1 MKHIDLDT
9 LENRSLLSRRVPG
22 KDFMNRCNFK
32 ESLSYHD
39 EHEKGVCEE
48 AQSSMLIKDISS
60 IVYEE
65 HSERTSYDHDEL
77 EEGEIRE
84 EEESV
89 QGKDAA
95 RILSDDSML
104 EIILYDAKGRGNRD
118 ITVGQ
123 SSVLEE
129 SGSINFRHQP
139 NQNITS
145 VTTEEL
151 EEGEIKESFNCT
163 ECSEQPTMVDLEKG
177 GHLKKQIDEI
187 CSGRLQQLLSKQK
200 AELKMFKTQKRKEEA
215 ELVAKHYWDLDLT
228 HRMHIV
234 PKVRYVKTELLKQK
248 FTDLMTRFDK
258 HMQLQFRRFI
268 VMQIQARNREK
279 NIKKCWTEEAKAGT
293 LEKSFYDIPLSDT
306 GFKLEKF
313 ESGEQEINHGGPGKI
328 RPLFDSSSDL
338 RESVESKE
346 MRGLATEIAAVGSA
360 RESKNMLTESDIPA
374 SQPICSNLMED
385 NEITGP
391 SSLDSVI
398 TEHVREE
405 NSSSSDRQKG
415 DMLTEMVTLASP
427 PKERERRGVF
437 ETSGPNSNFSEVIQ
451 HGGEENVY
459 QGTATPV
466 SQSDKISGALNNFKE
481 DSRTTV
487 TTEEKHRATGSDGAL
502 SANPC
507 SQSLKEL
514 YFSAYV
520 STNSRCVES
529 PLCGALHSFK
539 EDSRTTVT
547 TEEKPRATGS
557 DGALSADPCSQS
569 LKELSFSAYVST
581 NSRCVESPL
590 CGEAQVMATTPQV
603 EQHNHSSPQ
612 PFMNSVLPTISI
624 QPARAQSEY
633 LSPSNVQLERAR
645 QFPVS
650 YTLPQSRPQGLDLN
664 LLDRELT
671 RLRKINEIITQRHEQ
686 KREELKSNC
695 QIEINKVR
703 RKYDELIRDFEI
715 EHLQSKKKL
724 EIICDKIHKHQ
735 MLAEGFEI
743 FANPSGRGTDAHQ
756 GLSSMTQF
764 IQVSQPQFAPCPA
777 SVPISAST
785 LISFPSQ
792 SPISSERPFGS
803 SFHIASSV
811 QPVLAAQC
819 APTVLSSSL
828 SLPHPNVMHSAV
840 RSSAGYMRRAPA
852 PHAPSFRPTFPA
864 AWCQSF
870 IPE

>member
-1 MKHIDLDT
+1 MLILLGIFSSVTCHMKHIDLDT

-60 IVYEE
+60 VVYEE
-65 HSERTSYDHDEL
+65 RSERTSYDHDEL

-104 EIILYDAKGRGNRD
+104 EIILYDDKGRGNRD

-163 ECSEQPTMVDLEKG
+163 ECSEQPNMVDLEKG

-200 AELKMFKTQKRKEEA
+200 AELEMFKTQKRKEEA
-215 ELVAKHYWDLDLT
+215 ELVAKHYWDLDLA
-228 HRMHIV
+228 HRMHII

-279 NIKKCWTEEAKAGT
+279 EIKKCWTEEAKAGT

-313 ESGEQEINHGGPGKI
+313 ESGEQEIKHGGPEKI

-346 MRGLATEIAAVGSA
+346 MRGLATEIAAVGSV
-360 RESKNMLTESDIPA
+360 RETKNMLTESEIPA
-374 SQPICSNLMED
+374 SQPICTNLMEV

-427 PKERERRGVF
+427 PKEIERRGFF

-466 SQSDKISGALNNFKE
+466 YQSDKISGALNNFKE

-502 SANPC
+502 SADPC

-514 YFSAYV
+514 SFSAYV

-529 PLCGALHSFK
+529 PLCGALRSFK

-581 NSRCVESPL
+581 NSRCDESPL
-590 CGEAQVMATTPQV
+590 CGEAQVMATTPQE

-612 PFMNSVLPTISI
+612 PFMNSVLPTINI

-735 MLAEGFEI
+735 MLAEGFKI

-756 GLSSMTQF
+756 GLSSTTQF
-764 IQVSQPQFAPCPA
+764 IQVSQPQFAPRPA

-792 SPISSERPFGS
+792 SPISSEGP
-803 SFHIASSV
+803 
-811 QPVLAAQC
+811 LA
-819 APTVLSSSL
+819 
-828 SLPHPNVMHSAV
+828 HPS
-840 RSSAGYMRRAPA
+840 
-852 PHAPSFRPTFPA
+852 
-864 AWCQSF
+864 
-870 IPE
+870 I